1 MTHGCLGIHENLLVG
16 DNFEV
21 TYLGMRG
28 VNDIPFSILLT
39 RGCYVSVEEVG
50 DWYLLGSLDKNE
62 VIFFLCG
69 LGGGDVA
76 AARGLVDGR
85 V

>member
-50 DWYLLGSLDKNE
+50 MYMYEDIPKVIDIDQGWEKTYLIC
-62 VIFFLCG
+62 IFL
-69 LGGGDVA
+69 
-76 AARGLVDGR
+76 
-85 V
+85 